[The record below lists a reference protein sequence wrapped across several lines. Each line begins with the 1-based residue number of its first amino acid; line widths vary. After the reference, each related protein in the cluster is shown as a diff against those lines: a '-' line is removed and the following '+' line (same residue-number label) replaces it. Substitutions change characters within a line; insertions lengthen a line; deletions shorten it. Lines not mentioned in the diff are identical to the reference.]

1 MALSFLPG
9 SPRPTFPVESV
20 SYWNLN
26 VTVLR
31 AKTQNSQDYWSESD
45 LYVALTLPTAT
56 ATTRRTTTI
65 NNKNNPEWNE
75 GFSFRVPTK
84 TKNILEIRLYDED
97 LLSGDD
103 LLSTVLLDLET
114 LEMDSR
120 VRRSFSLDP
129 ETKDVLELEFELTS
143 SEDETQEYLSN
154 GILMAAP
161 LSVLNISVQKIQHAH
176 YLSCCRM
183 LTLCGAYEK
192 NQPLDPE
199 KHDLL
204 FHMNRELETELGVTE
219 MKVSVEPEV
228 EQMQEVLMSSVP
240 LKPISSRHLSN
251 VSLTVDK
258 DTVDLHLELKERGKE
273 DLGVRL
279 SQDIPSQEKVFLQKR
294 RRIVAQA
301 LQALLG
307 LESPPSEDQV
317 PTIAVVVSGGGAR
330 ACTGLLGSLK
340 GLKEMGVL
348 DAVTYITTLSG
359 STWAMSAL
367 CQHENWSQNLES
379 IISETRKQMTKTT
392 WSAFTLEKMQYYYTE
407 MEKKEKQGHL
417 VSYIDMAGLIAE
429 HFVFGQK
436 NTSTLSDQKKTVTNG
451 QNPLPIYTAVN
462 VKEAINGNLP
472 EAEWVEFTPFEVGL
486 QKYGAFIRAENFDSE
501 FFLGHLIKKLPE
513 LRLPFL
519 IGIWSSA
526 FSVNFT
532 SLWKAVTGSDPQWTP
547 KDTEVEDIETDNV
560 HSTLDTVLLSPEQ
573 SFTAAF
579 ARFFKNRP
587 IINQTFNFT
596 RGLSLHQKY
605 SDNSNFL
612 SWKDS
617 HPDAF
622 PNQLTPSDPTL
633 HLIDSGHSINIGC
646 PPVLR
651 PERHADVII
660 ILSYSWDPQNIFKVM
675 EKTCE
680 FCEEHKVPFPS
691 PDFTELRQQP
701 QREVY
706 VYEDPETPAAP
717 IVLHLPLVNISFRD
731 QKAPGVKRE
740 TEEELAAG
748 RVDVSSSAS
757 PYTTKN
763 MTYSEDDY
771 DSLIELTRY
780 NALHSRDA
788 ILSAI
793 SKALTRL
800 TSDP

>member
-1 MALSFLPG
+1 MTHLPLRLSSSSSLLLIPLSPLSHLSLP
-9 SPRPTFPVESV
+9 
-20 SYWNLN
+20 L
-26 VTVLR
+26 
-31 AKTQNSQDYWSESD
+31 
-45 LYVALTLPTAT
+45 LP
-56 ATTRRTTTI
+56 
-65 NNKNNPEWNE
+65 
-75 GFSFRVPTK
+75 SH
-84 TKNILEIRLYDED
+84 LC
-97 LLSGDD
+97 LLS
-103 LLSTVLLDLET
+103 S
-114 LEMDSR
+114 
-120 VRRSFSLDP
+120 
-129 ETKDVLELEFELTS
+129 
-143 SEDETQEYLSN
+143 
-154 GILMAAP
+154 P
-161 LSVLNISVQKIQHAH
+161 LSHCA
-176 YLSCCRM
+176 SCD
-183 LTLCGAYEK
+183 
-192 NQPLDPE
+192 PLYP
-199 KHDLL
+199 LL
-204 FHMNRELETELGVTE
+204 LPHSLH
-219 MKVSVEPEV
+219 
-228 EQMQEVLMSSVP
+228 LMSS
-240 LKPISSRHLSN
+240 LSSLLSDC
-251 VSLTVDK
+251 L
-258 DTVDLHLELKERGKE
+258 RGKE

-359 STWAMSAL
+359 STW
-367 CQHENWSQNLES
+367 
-379 IISETRKQMTKTT
+379 SETIHKMQCVHCAPLALTL
-392 WSAFTLEKMQYYYTE
+392 SAPLMQYYYTE

-462 VKEAINGNLP
+462 VRCFSS
-472 EAEWVEFTPFEVGL
+472 AEWVEFTPFEVGL

-532 SLWKAVTGSDPQWTP
+532 SLWKVTEHTCVSC
-547 KDTEVEDIETDNV
+547 VSETDNV

-660 ILSYSWDPQNIFKVM
+660 ILSYSWDPQNIFK
-675 EKTCE
+675 KTCE

-780 NALHSRDA
+780 NALHKSVCLCHQHRNVPTEMC
-788 ILSAI
+788 LFF
-793 SKALTRL
+793 
-800 TSDP
+800 